1 MKKPDTIA
9 NINKIGV
16 QVPKKNI
23 TKFQS
28 NSKGLEEAH
37 PEILQ
42 YSRPHG
48 LDTCD
53 NQYSTAVQGKGGEWR
68 NWQAKRSE

>member
-9 NINKIGV
+9 NINKTGV

-53 NQYSTAVQGKGGEWR
+53 N
-68 NWQAKRSE
+68 